1 MAGELATEYG
11 LTGWEQGAAL
21 DAAAEGFKVWRANRG
36 KSNDERRQI
45 LEQVSSFIERHGDS
59 RFSDADISPD
69 SKFPN
74 QTRDRAGWWRDSSA
88 GRTYLF
94 TKDGLREALKGFD
107 FNRALDVLQAE
118 GVLPAPGANGERA
131 KSVRIKARGEETIRL
146 YTVNVKKHEPDE
158 PAVK

>member
-36 KSNDERRQI
+36 KGNDERRQI

-146 YTVNVKKHEPDE
+146 YTVNGKKHEPDE